1 MGQTLQVAGTPG
13 PPPELRI
20 LQTRLQ
26 TRFAEIMAAVA
37 EELEVLWPACL
48 AFASE
53 RGTTLA
59 DAADQVIPRLLATI
73 TGEALER
80 PVVAPELDP
89 LLVAMFDQL
98 GRAQFQ
104 QGRDLNG

>member
-37 EELEVLWPACL
+37 EELEVLWPAMPVDEAEEVSGFPSDVRAQVEAL
-48 AFASE
+48 SPEE
-53 RGTTLA
+53 R
-59 DAADQVIPRLLATI
+59 RELLSRKDSPI
-73 TGEALER
+73 YTGEIR
-80 PVVAPELDP
+80 VPGQV
-89 LLVAMFDQL
+89 
-98 GRAQFQ
+98 
-104 QGRDLNG
+104 